1 MKMKECDRRK
11 GKRKVRSNK
20 EIQTGRE
27 TEIKMKDQS
36 KEGRKKGK
44 KKEKEGKKEKEK
56 EEGKRN
62 RNMKTGRENE
72 IDEKR

>member
-27 TEIKMKDQS
+27 TEIKMKD
-36 KEGRKKGK
+36 
-44 KKEKEGKKEKEK
+44 
-56 EEGKRN
+56 
-62 RNMKTGRENE
+62 
-72 IDEKR
+72 